1 MYGKDEF
8 KKFKNLK
15 ILELR
20 KLKKPLTA
28 PIPVEKHMSDYEE
41 DFEKIDSP
49 KENIDSPK
57 ENIEKNNLIVDSET
71 KPKLSG
77 EDL

>member
-1 MYGKDEF
+1 M
-8 KKFKNLK
+8 
-15 ILELR
+15 
-20 KLKKPLTA
+20 TA